1 MTPEVVAD
9 SAVPGWLKS
18 NIIFTKNGT
27 CTSTGGV
34 RTLDFFILSAGL
46 SRCLQSVETVLGT
59 DIKTHTP

>member
-18 NIIFTKNGT
+18 NIFTKDGT
-27 CTSTGGV
+27 CTSTGGA
-34 RTLDFFILSAGL
+34 RALDFFILAAGL

-59 DIKTHTP
+59 NIKTHTP